1 MIDVKKLVVDP
12 KIRKT
17 GGLLRRLNTTG
28 RADFFMRR
36 KMMQAGGDEMYDDG
50 QTNMLDSEMLDA
62 DGGGYQMSQQHGGGS
77 QFMGDTKYG
86 GTKFG

>member
-36 KMMQAGGDEMYDDG
+36 KMMQGGDEMYDDG
-50 QTNMLDSEMLDA
+50 HSEMLDA